1 MFHVI
6 KRFKNGRLWSMQ
18 TKGYMTLAQVLQASQ
33 TENVFIVDN
42 VSKRDVTTEVLN
54 QHETAGVTQ
63 YDTH

>member
-18 TKGYMTLAQVLQASQ
+18 TKGYMTLAQVLQSSQ
-33 TENVFIVDN
+33 NENVIIIDN
-42 VSKRDVTTEVLN
+42 GSKRDVTTEVLS
-54 QHETAGVTQ
+54 QHETAEVSN